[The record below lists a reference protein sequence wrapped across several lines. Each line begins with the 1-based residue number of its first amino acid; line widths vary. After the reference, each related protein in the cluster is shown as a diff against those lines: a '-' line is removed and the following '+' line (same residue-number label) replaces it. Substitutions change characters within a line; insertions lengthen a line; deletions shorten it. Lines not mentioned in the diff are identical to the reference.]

1 MIHTWSTLQP
11 EPVAEEVHSQSAW
24 LAATLLSLRRR
35 RRRRHSRQRRRC
47 RLRRRSRPSR
57 P

>member
-24 LAATLLSLRRR
+24 LAATRLSLRR